1 MLLYDKKIFLLDDE
15 NEIIKMIESALRKD
29 GFSKI
34 FSANTIKD
42 AGKIVKKV
50 NPDIL
55 ILDVMLPDGDG
66 FEFMKK
72 IHKTVDIPVIF
83 LTAKDEDY
91 DKIIGL
97 GLGAD
102 DYVTKPFL
110 MKELILRIKAILK
123 RTYSDTFKDC
133 NEIKFKLGSKT
144 IDMAQNL
151 VISNRGTHS
160 FTAKER
166 LILEKLYLNKNKV
179 VTGDALC
186 NYVWND
192 NLYGYEQ
199 TLMTHIGRIR
209 KKIEEN
215 PSEPKHLLTVKGI
228 GYKLK
233 IEQGDSFEKN
243 T

>member
-1 MLLYDKKIFLLDDE
+1 MIINNVKIFLLDDE
-15 NEIIKMIESALRKD
+15 KEIINMIESALRKE
-29 GFSKI
+29 GYENI
-34 FSANTIKD
+34 YSANNITNAEKV
-42 AGKIVKKV
+42 VKEIT
-50 NPDIL
+50 PDIM

-66 FEFMKK
+66 FDFMKEIRK
-72 IHKTVDIPVIF
+72 LTDIPVIF

-102 DYVTKPFL
+102 DYMTKPFL
-110 MKELILRIKAILK
+110 MKELMLRVKAILK
-123 RTYSDTFKDC
+123 RTYGNTSQSKD
-133 NEIKFKLGSKT
+133 EIKFNLGNRT

-151 VISNRGTHS
+151 VICDDTTFSL
-160 FTAKER
+160 TAKER
-166 LILEKLYLNKNKV
+166 LILEKLYYNRNKV

-199 TLMTHIGRIR
+199 TLMTHIGRLR
-209 KKIEEN
+209 KKIEDN
-215 PSEPKHLLTVKGI
+215 PSKPKYLVTIKGI

-233 IEQGDSFEKN
+233 VE
-243 T
+243 

>member
-1 MLLYDKKIFLLDDE
+1 MFLYDKKIFLLDDE
-15 NEIIKMIESALRKD
+15 NEIINIIESALRKE
-29 GFSKI
+29 GFHKI
-34 FSANTIKD
+34 FSANTIED
-42 AGKIVKKV
+42 AEKIVKNE
-50 NPDIL
+50 NPDIM

-66 FEFMKK
+66 FEFMKD
-72 IHKTVDIPVIF
+72 IHKTTDIPVIF

-110 MKELILRIKAILK
+110 TKELILRIKAILR
-123 RTYSDTFKDC
+123 RTYSESLKDG
-133 NEIKFKLGSKT
+133 NDIKFILGNRI

-151 VISNRGTHS
+151 VISGSDTYS
-160 FTAKER
+160 LTAKER
-166 LILEKLYLNKNKV
+166 LILEKLYLNRNKV

-192 NLYGYEQ
+192 ALYGYEQ
-199 TLMTHIGRIR
+199 TLTTHIGRLR

-215 PSEPKHLLTVKGI
+215 PSAPKYLLTVKGI

-233 IEQGDSFEKN
+233 IEEGEYFEKN